1 MDRRAIFQAC
11 RTLLQ
16 PVASLMLKCGM
27 TWREFAEISKGV
39 FVEAATKEYG
49 IRGRPT
55 NVSRVSILTGIG
67 RKEVRRQ
74 RELMEQADAE
84 ALPSKTTDATRVLS
98 AWHQDPVFADVQG
111 QPRVLPLEGP
121 APSLE
126 ALCARYASDVPV
138 SAMYKELKR
147 AGAVEDTPEGLRV
160 LQRYYM
166 PARVDAQWLINAGSV
181 MRDLGMNINHNLV
194 ADEDHPSHFMGRASS
209 DSVPESVLPDFRDFV
224 EAEGQ
229 AFLERVDDWL
239 TEHQSIR
246 GPRRR
251 RLNRLGVGL
260 FLIRDEGRDEENE

>member
-11 RTLLQ
+11 RTLTK

-27 TWREFAEISKGV
+27 TWREFADISKGV
-39 FVEAATKEYG
+39 FVEVATKDYG

-67 RKEVRRQ
+67 RKEVKRQ
-74 RELMEQADAE
+74 RELVAQADAE

-98 AWHQDPVFADVQG
+98 GWHQDPVFADEDG
-111 QPRVLPLEGP
+111 QPRVLPLDGP
-121 APSLE
+121 APSFE
-126 ALCARYASDVPV
+126 ALCDQYAGDVAA
-138 SAMYKELKR
+138 SAMHKELKR
-147 AGAVEDTPEGLRV
+147 AGAVGETAAGLRA

-194 ADEDHPSHFMGRASS
+194 ADEDHPSHFMGRASN
-209 DSVPESVLPDFRDFV
+209 DGIPESALPAFRDFI

-239 TEHQSIR
+239 TEHQSEK
-246 GPRRR
+246 GPRRTR
-251 RLNRLGVGL
+251 TARLGVGL
-260 FLIRDEGRDEENE
+260 FLIRDAGRDDDQE